1 MYAVILAG
9 GGGTRLWPMSRPE
22 TPKPFLPLL
31 GERSLLQRTVD
42 RLVGGPELSLAP
54 GDVWVVTDRRYAGLV
69 REQLPETPI
78 LIEPAGRNTAA
89 AVALATLRIERDP
102 DEVMLVLAADHHIVD
117 ETAFRHVL
125 AAAALVAEGE
135 AAGTLGVDAPLVTLG
150 VRPDRPATDYGYLVA
165 DPVQRTRV
173 GDVEAV
179 LLRGFEEKPPRDRA
193 VELLGD
199 PATSWNAGIFAW
211 RRSAI
216 RAALHRY
223 TGLVTLLDPVRVSD
237 TGLASAYDV
246 LKPLSVD
253 RAVLEGAAGD
263 RRVAMVVL
271 GGGWSD
277 LGGWTAILAAIG
289 ARGSGR
295 VVSPG
300 ETVEARPDDLVVE
313 RSDGRLVLSA
323 GPRSIHS
330 TSPTALLSG
339 AAASRTEVDTLL
351 RRVTEWEVRR

>member
-31 GERSLLQRTVD
+31 GQRSLLQLTVD
-42 RLVGGPELSLAP
+42 RIVGHSELPL
-54 GDVWVVTDRRYAGLV
+54 GHLDVWVVTDRRYAGLV

-102 DEVMLVLAADHHIVD
+102 DEVMLVLAADHHIAD
-117 ETAFRHVL
+117 ASAFRRAL
-125 AAAALVAEGE
+125 AAAARVAAGE
-135 AAGTLGVDAPLVTLG
+135 AAGLGVEAPLVTLG
-150 VRPDRPATDYGYLVA
+150 VRPDRPSTDYGYLVPESQA
-165 DPVQRTRV
+165 RTRV
-173 GDVEAV
+173 ENVETAV
-179 LLRGFEEKPPRDRA
+179 LRGFEEKPTRDRA

-199 PATSWNAGIFAW
+199 PGTSWNAGVFAW
-211 RRSAI
+211 RRSAM
-216 RAALHRY
+216 RDALHRY

-253 RAVLEGAAGD
+253 RAVLEGAARD
-263 RRVAMVVL
+263 HRVAMVVL
-271 GGGWSD
+271 GGGWTD
-277 LGGWTAILAAIG
+277 LGGWSAILAAIG

-300 ETVEARPDDLVVE
+300 EPAHAGQEDLIVE
-313 RSDGRLVLSA
+313 RTEGRLILSE
-323 GPRSIHS
+323 GPRDIQSS
-330 TSPTALLSG
+330 SPVALLAG
-339 AAASRTEVDTLL
+339 AAASRAAVDTLL
-351 RRVTEWEVRR
+351 ARVTEWELRR